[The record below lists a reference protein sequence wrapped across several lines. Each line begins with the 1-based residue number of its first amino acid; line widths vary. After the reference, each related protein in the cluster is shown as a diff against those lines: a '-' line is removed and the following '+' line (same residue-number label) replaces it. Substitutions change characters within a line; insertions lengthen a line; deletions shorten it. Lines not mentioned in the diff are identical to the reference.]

1 MPGRRGCIFP
11 CRVRKRARLRPAFFM
26 ADTDCRSEEGITVG
40 LVDALITLLRIL
52 RHRDLSPEAVQEALA
67 DLAADEDLLYLIE
80 VIWPNKLDYRRY

>member
-1 MPGRRGCIFP
+1 
-11 CRVRKRARLRPAFFM
+11 M